1 MTDLELLEIKL
12 RKNIRKFDEKYAASK
27 SKLELALK
35 IVTAREDAGLT
46 QKQLADK
53 LRTTQSVISRIET
66 GKQNLSVDMLYR
78 IAEAVGKKEVYIA
91 FR

>member
-1 MTDLELLEIKL
+1 MTDLELLETKL
-12 RKNIRKFDEKYAASK
+12 RKNIRAFDEKYLQAK

-35 IVTAREDAGLT
+35 IAAAREKAGLT
-46 QKQLADK
+46 QKQLAVK
-53 LRTTQSVISRIET
+53 LKTTQSVISRIET
-66 GKQNLSVDMLYR
+66 GKQNLSVDMLYK